1 MYWKEDWPYDAAA
14 NKANVPQDLEVAK
27 EKVGV
32 ERAIVENVGIR
43 DLVKGL
49 DPIE

>member
-1 MYWKEDWPYDAAA
+1 VYRKEDWPYDAAA
-14 NKANVPQDLEVAK
+14 NKANIPQHLEVSK
-27 EKVGV
+27 KKVGV
-32 ERAIVENVGIR
+32 ERAIIEKVSVW